1 MAVLLNDIG
10 YTPSK
15 SDPDVWMKAAIRPDG
30 TEYYKYFLCYVDD
43 VLDISCNPMRTIEV
57 IKSMFK
63 LKDDKVEPP
72 EIYLGAFLEQVET
85 QGGTK
90 CCSMLSEQY
99 SKAAVT
105 NPEYTMSKQDI
116 RLPNSAVPMSTSYQ
130 SIEYASHEL
139 NVQGLQ
145 IYQ

>member
-1 MAVLLNDIG
+1 MVVNMALYGLTPSGAAVRENLAGLINDIG

-63 LKDDKVEPP
+63 LKDDK
-72 EIYLGAFLEQVET
+72 
-85 QGGTK
+85 
-90 CCSMLSEQY
+90 
-99 SKAAVT
+99 SK
-105 NPEYTMSKQDI
+105 
-116 RLPNSAVPMSTSYQ
+116 L
-130 SIEYASHEL
+130 
-139 NVQGLQ
+139 
-145 IYQ
+145 